1 MAISSVVPF
10 ADPLWHSRASNV
22 YYKESHKKLQAEARE
37 YVDTHI
43 APFCEE
49 WERQG
54 SVPPEVVLTTSLG
67 FRGDQV

>member
-1 MAISSVVPF
+1 MVVSSAVPF
-10 ADPLWHSRASNV
+10 ADPLWHSRASSV
-22 YYKESHKKLQAEARE
+22 YYKNSHKKLQAETRE

-54 SVPPEVVLTTSLG
+54 SVPPKVNLITSLN
-67 FRGDQV
+67 